1 MAAVDLDASYIVVN
15 RSVDE
20 QDAQRR
26 EDNIMDS
33 VIEKKKVRPSRLC
46 SSPLILRVHEQSKAQ
61 PGPTPS
67 YAHDWSTAATG
78 GLRRCG
84 RHFVD
89 ANGRVCNLRGVN
101 LGGSSKS

>member
-33 VIEKKKVRPSRLC
+33 VIEKKKVRPSRVGPL
-46 SSPLILRVHEQSKAQ
+46 SSDP
-61 PGPTPS
+61 
-67 YAHDWSTAATG
+67 
-78 GLRRCG
+78 
-84 RHFVD
+84 
-89 ANGRVCNLRGVN
+89 
-101 LGGSSKS
+101 KSI